1 MLFGIIGGDR
11 RQEELLALLR
21 RDGYTVA
28 ACGVA
33 GEMDW
38 DAAVAAEVVILP
50 LPLCKEGDT
59 LNIEG
64 PRRGVG
70 ALFRQ
75 FRRDQLILAGQV
87 KPAQAALAAEL
98 DLKLVDY
105 FRREEL
111 TVANA
116 AATAEG
122 TVQVIL
128 ERLERSLLGSRCLV
142 LGFGRIG
149 KLLCHRL
156 TAMGAHVTAAARRP
170 ESLAWAKAYGYE
182 TADIGRLEGNLG
194 AFDVVVNTA
203 PEPVFGADRLRE
215 LKPECL
221 CVDVASVQGIDLSAA
236 EALGLE
242 CIWARGLPGKL
253 MPKTAGAVIRD
264 TVYTIIKKQ
273 GGHFMRTERVG
284 FALCGSFCTHEKA
297 LTALKRLTEE
307 YETVIPIVSEN
318 AAFTDTRFGTSDAL
332 LEQLEELTG
341 HEVLYDI
348 PSVEPLGPKGMIDV
362 LVIAPCTGNTLA
374 KLAHGIT
381 DTTVTMAAK
390 SHLRCGRPV
399 VIAFSTNDGLSA
411 SAKNIGELLN
421 RKHYYFV
428 PFGQD
433 DPEKKPTSLAADFEL
448 IEKTVEAALEGKQ
461 LQPLLLK

>member
-64 PRRGVG
+64 PRRGAG

-75 FRRDQLILAGQV
+75 LRRDQLILAGQV

-149 KLLCHRL
+149 K
-156 TAMGAHVTAAARRP
+156 P
-170 ESLAWAKAYGYE
+170 WA
-182 TADIGRLEGNLG
+182 
-194 AFDVVVNTA
+194 
-203 PEPVFGADRLRE
+203 P
-215 LKPECL
+215 
-221 CVDVASVQGIDLSAA
+221 
-236 EALGLE
+236 
-242 CIWARGLPGKL
+242 
-253 MPKTAGAVIRD
+253 M
-264 TVYTIIKKQ
+264 
-273 GGHFMRTERVG
+273 
-284 FALCGSFCTHEKA
+284 
-297 LTALKRLTEE
+297 
-307 YETVIPIVSEN
+307 
-318 AAFTDTRFGTSDAL
+318 
-332 LEQLEELTG
+332 
-341 HEVLYDI
+341 
-348 PSVEPLGPKGMIDV
+348 
-362 LVIAPCTGNTLA
+362 
-374 KLAHGIT
+374 
-381 DTTVTMAAK
+381 
-390 SHLRCGRPV
+390 
-399 VIAFSTNDGLSA
+399 
-411 SAKNIGELLN
+411 
-421 RKHYYFV
+421 
-428 PFGQD
+428 
-433 DPEKKPTSLAADFEL
+433 
-448 IEKTVEAALEGKQ
+448 
-461 LQPLLLK
+461 

>member
-64 PRRGVG
+64 PRRGAG

-75 FRRDQLILAGQV
+75 LRRDQLILAGQV

-128 ERLERSLLGSRCLV
+128 ERLERSLLG
-142 LGFGRIG
+142 
-149 KLLCHRL
+149 
-156 TAMGAHVTAAARRP
+156 
-170 ESLAWAKAYGYE
+170 ES
-182 TADIGRLEGNLG
+182 
-194 AFDVVVNTA
+194 
-203 PEPVFGADRLRE
+203 VFGAGLWAHR
-215 LKPECL
+215 K
-221 CVDVASVQGIDLSAA
+221 AA
-236 EALGLE
+236 V
-242 CIWARGLPGKL
+242 P
-253 MPKTAGAVIRD
+253 PTD
-264 TVYTIIKKQ
+264 
-273 GGHFMRTERVG
+273 GH
-284 FALCGSFCTHEKA
+284 
-297 LTALKRLTEE
+297 
-307 YETVIPIVSEN
+307 
-318 AAFTDTRFGTSDAL
+318 
-332 LEQLEELTG
+332 
-341 HEVLYDI
+341 
-348 PSVEPLGPKGMIDV
+348 
-362 LVIAPCTGNTLA
+362 
-374 KLAHGIT
+374 
-381 DTTVTMAAK
+381 
-390 SHLRCGRPV
+390 GRPC
-399 VIAFSTNDGLSA
+399 DGSGSA
-411 SAKNIGELLN
+411 SGEPC
-421 RKHYYFV
+421 V
-428 PFGQD
+428 GQGVW
-433 DPEKKPTSLAADFEL
+433 L
-448 IEKTVEAALEGKQ
+448 
-461 LQPLLLK
+461 